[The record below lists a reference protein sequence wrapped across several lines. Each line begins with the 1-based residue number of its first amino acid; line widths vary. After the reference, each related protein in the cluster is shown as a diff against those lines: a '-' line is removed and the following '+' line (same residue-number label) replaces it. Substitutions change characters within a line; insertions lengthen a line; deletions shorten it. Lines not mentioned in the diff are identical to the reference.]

1 MYFFSIGNPIVWKFV
16 REEWPNLVNRFSL
29 NDRYLGRLPSYIAS
43 GFNTKLEL
51 EELNAFFAKYPDA
64 GAGKL
69 LSTSSINLQIN
80 EYKYQYTF

>member
-1 MYFFSIGNPIVWKFV
+1 MHFFSIGNPIVWKFV

-43 GFNTKLEL
+43 GYNTKLEL

-69 LSTSSINLQIN
+69 VSTNLQFN